1 MDTPLDGLTMATVD
15 IGAIGPMEDGP
26 TTARGRLMLIL
37 SMDMVTTL
45 DTTVCLT
52 MVMVDN
58 GDTGLMEDGQTMARG
73 LLMLSLLPRLML
85 IPTMDTDTALATMAT
100 LTMVM
105 VETSEETTEDT
116 GGIKITHY
124 YTPL

>member
-1 MDTPLDGLTMATVD
+1 MGMD

-26 TTARGRLMLIL
+26 TTARGLLMLRLIL

-85 IPTMDTDTALATMAT
+85 IPTMDMDTALATMAT

>member
-1 MDTPLDGLTMATVD
+1 MGKLRLRQIPTMDMDTPLDGLTMATVD

-26 TTARGRLMLIL
+26 TTARG
-37 SMDMVTTL
+37 
-45 DTTVCLT
+45 
-52 MVMVDN
+52 
-58 GDTGLMEDGQTMARG
+58 
-73 LLMLSLLPRLML
+73 LLMLRLLPRLML
-85 IPTMDTDTALATMAT
+85 IPTMDMDTALATMAT